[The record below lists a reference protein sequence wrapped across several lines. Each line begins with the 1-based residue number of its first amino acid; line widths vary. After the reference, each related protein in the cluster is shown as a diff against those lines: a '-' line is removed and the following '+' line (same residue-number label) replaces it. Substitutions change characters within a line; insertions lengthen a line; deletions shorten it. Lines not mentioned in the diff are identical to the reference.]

1 MQLYKYKQLK
11 NSLKDMK
18 DLQVIELTI
27 KDELKEGVFAI
38 SFVDKPAIEESFI
51 MLNAL
56 EVELKVIDEAKREVI
71 GLALVPNKKI
81 LRRKDD
87 TEFYIEFSE
96 QTIEKV
102 QELYLKNLRANNVT
116 IDHEKPVEGVSL
128 IESWIVEDT
137 KNDKSNI
144 YGLNAVKGSWVVKMK
159 IYNDDVYE
167 GVKLGKFNG
176 FSIEGLFDGLDQL
189 KMSEE
194 DNREELID
202 LIKDL
207 INEFKL

>member
-1 MQLYKYKQLK
+1 
-11 NSLKDMK
+11 MK

-56 EVELKVIDEAKREVI
+56 EVQLKVIDEAKREVI

-116 IDHEKPVEGVSL
+116 IDHEKPVDGVSL

>member
-1 MQLYKYKQLK
+1 MNKE
-11 NSLKDMK
+11 
-18 DLQVIELTI
+18 LQTIELTI

-38 SFVDKPAIEESFI
+38 SLVDKPAIEEDFI

-56 EVELKVIDEAKREVI
+56 EVELKVINEEKREVV

-96 QTIEKV
+96 STIEKV

-116 IDHEKPVEGVSL
+116 IDHESKVDGVSL
-128 IESWIVEDT
+128 IESWIVEDP

-144 YGLNAVKGSWVVKMK
+144 YNLNAVKGAWVVKVK
-159 IYNDDVYE
+159 IYNDEVYE

-176 FSIEGLFDGLDQL
+176 FSIEGMFDGLDQL
-189 KMSEE
+189 KMSETDE
-194 DNREELID
+194 REELINE
-202 LIKDL
+202 IKDL

>member
-1 MQLYKYKQLK
+1 MNKE
-11 NSLKDMK
+11 
-18 DLQVIELTI
+18 LQTIELTI

-38 SFVDKPAIEESFI
+38 SLVDKPAIEEDFI

-56 EVELKVIDEAKREVI
+56 EVELKVINEEKREVV

-81 LRRKDD
+81 LRRKDNV
-87 TEFYIEFSE
+87 EFYIEFSE
-96 QTIEKV
+96 STIEKV

-116 IDHEKPVEGVSL
+116 IDHESKVDGVSL
-128 IESWIVEDT
+128 IESWIVEDP

-144 YGLNAVKGSWVVKMK
+144 YNLNAVKGAWVVKMK
-159 IYNDDVYE
+159 IYNDEVYE

-176 FSIEGLFDGLDQL
+176 FSIEGMFDGLDQL
-189 KMSEE
+189 KMSETDE
-194 DNREELID
+194 REELINE
-202 LIKDL
+202 IKDL